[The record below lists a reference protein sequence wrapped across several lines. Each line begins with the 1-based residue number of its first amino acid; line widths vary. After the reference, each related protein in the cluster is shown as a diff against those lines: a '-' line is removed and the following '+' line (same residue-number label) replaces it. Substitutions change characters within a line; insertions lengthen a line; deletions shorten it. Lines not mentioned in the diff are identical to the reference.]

1 LTVDELNALSQAE
14 ARTALEACC
23 GSTSWIE
30 KMIALRPF
38 SSVHD
43 IFAAA
48 DEVWSETG
56 PEDWLEAFRHHPRIG
71 ERKAEVSQ
79 GGVAAGWSAGE
90 QSSAAVAERGVQDRL
105 VAINRRYEERFGFIY
120 IVCASGKS
128 ADELLSIA
136 EGRLGSDR
144 ESELRIA
151 AEEQRRIMQL
161 RLRKLFEVT
170 Q

>member
-1 LTVDELNALSQAE
+1 MTVDELNALSQAE

-23 GSTSWIE
+23 GSRLWVE

-38 SSVHD
+38 SSVD
-43 IFAAA
+43 EVFAAA
-48 DEVWSETG
+48 DKVWSQTG

-71 ERKAEVSQ
+71 ERKSQ
-79 GGVAAGWSAGE
+79 APQGKVAADWSAGE
-90 QSSAAVAERGVQDRL
+90 QSSATVTEESVQDRL
-105 VAINRRYEERFGFIY
+105 AAINRSYEGRFGFIY
-120 IVCASGKS
+120 IVCAAGKS

-136 EGRLGSDR
+136 EDRLSNDR

-161 RLRKLFEVT
+161 RLRKLFEVNS
-170 Q
+170 